1 MSPARE
7 NTFDPDNQSAGS
19 AGQSS
24 PRGAAAQVKHRERA
38 RRLPEL
44 LAPAGTLDAFKAALA
59 AGADAI
65 YCGLSD
71 FNARRNAENM
81 DLSSFAHACELAH
94 LAGSRVYV
102 TTNILVR
109 QDEMADALRLVHDA
123 AAAGADAFIVADWG
137 LLSQIRELWP
147 EIELH
152 LSTQAN
158 VHDVEGVRLARRL
171 GCTRVTLSREMSL
184 SEIEACSHE
193 GVELEVFAHGA
204 LCICY
209 SGECLLSS
217 MQRGRSANRGLC
229 RQPCRLPYELLDDE
243 GRNVARVN
251 GDRLLSPRDACT
263 IAELPALVAAGAGAL
278 KIEGRM
284 KAPDYVGTVV
294 GAYRR
299 ALDELAAGC
308 NPAQDPATDRAL
320 RRAFNRDFTSAYL
333 HGRSGN
339 ELMSYERGNNRGQ
352 LAGTLASV
360 RGRQTM
366 LALDEPVSTG
376 DLLEIRNPERFDDYV
391 TVPAPC
397 EVPGGE
403 QLAVKL
409 PRPMPVGCSV
419 RVIRSEQGMA
429 QAREFAAREWP
440 RKRRVSVRVEARLGR
455 PFAVEVRTLDED
467 GHPALGQAG
476 VAARAEGFV
485 VEAART
491 RPVSEDDLREHVG
504 RMGTSPFE
512 VASWD
517 VEMDEGVGM
526 GFSAVHAVRAQALE
540 LLAEKLLAPWRERAA
555 KLIDAPCSLPSPTRH
570 RRAAGRASSAA
581 NEEAPSARTSA
592 GTQVYSKEAS
602 GAGSNDA
609 RTEGVLPGVVCA
621 LVNSPEAARAALEA
635 GAERVYAIAD
645 DLVLGP
651 GSSARRDAATAD
663 APESARVPAKPG
675 KQDRA
680 ENERLRGESSGT
692 WDAESAP
699 FGAWPAGIIPVLGE
713 VSRAAD
719 EQIVGSVLHALESK
733 DAAVAVGTVGE
744 LVRAARITGAQV
756 EAWHTLPAHNLPAFE
771 ALRGMG
777 ATAAWLSPELS
788 LLEIQQLAPVSPL
801 ELGIVVSGRTRVMTC
816 EHCVLQAMGPCGKIC
831 PTCVRRMRPLTLRDE
846 FGRTYLVTSDAHG
859 RSRLWE
865 PTPLDITPQI
875 PELLRCGVT
884 RFLVDALLLDPA
896 QAAAAV
902 RNAVRALQDARAGRV
917 PAPRDGRTSSGHL
930 FERIG

>member
-1 MSPARE
+1 MAFTNASPTDAIADSSPA
-7 NTFDPDNQSAGS
+7 
-19 AGQSS
+19 S
-24 PRGAAAQVKHRERA
+24 PAPSRGGH
-38 RRLPEL
+38 LPEL
-44 LAPAGTLDAFKAALA
+44 LAPAGTLEAFKAALA

-81 DLSSFAHACELAH
+81 GLDAFARACEMAH

-123 AAAGADAFIVADWG
+123 ACAGADAFIVADWG
-137 LLSQIRELWP
+137 LLTQIHELWP

-158 VHDVEGVRLARRL
+158 VHDVEGVRLARSL
-171 GCTRVTLSREMSL
+171 GCSRVTLSREMSL
-184 SEIEACSHE
+184 PEIEECSHE
-193 GVELEVFAHGA
+193 DVELEVFAHGA

-229 RQPCRLPYELLDDE
+229 RQPCRLPYELIDDE
-243 GRNVARVN
+243 GRSVARVN

-299 ALDELAAGC
+299 ALDELARGC
-308 NPAQDPATDRAL
+308 DPARNPATDRAL

-333 HGRSGN
+333 HGHSGN

-352 LAGTLASV
+352 LAGTLASM
-360 RGRQTM
+360 RGRQAI

-376 DLLEIRNPERFDDYV
+376 DLLEIRNPERFDDYI

-397 EVPGGE
+397 EVPADE

-409 PRPMPVGCSV
+409 PRPMPAGCSV

-429 QAREFAAREWP
+429 QARDFASREWP
-440 RKRRVSVRVEARLGR
+440 RKRRVCVRVEARLGR
-455 PFAVEVRTLDED
+455 PFAVEVSTLGGD
-467 GHPALGQAG
+467 GHPTLGQG
-476 VAARAEGFV
+476 GISARAEGFV

-491 RPVSEDDLREHVG
+491 RPVSESDLREHVG

-517 VEMDEGVGM
+517 IEMDEDVGM
-526 GFSAVHAVRAQALE
+526 GFSAVHAVRAQALDM
-540 LLAEKLLAPWRERAA
+540 LAERLLAPWRERAGR
-555 KLIDAPCSLPSPTRH
+555 LIDAPCSLPTPA
-570 RRAAGRASSAA
+570 RRPSIHDGR
-581 NEEAPSARTSA
+581 
-592 GTQVYSKEAS
+592 GI
-602 GAGSNDA
+602 
-609 RTEGVLPGVVCA
+609 VCA
-621 LVNSPEAARAALEA
+621 LVSSPKSARAAQQA
-635 GAERVYAIAD
+635 GAGRIYAMAD
-645 DLVLGP
+645 DLVLGA
-651 GSSARRDAATAD
+651 GSSARRDAATGSTVDGKRSGRVMDGSDRPPSPVAGD
-663 APESARVPAKPG
+663 TAPS
-675 KQDRA
+675 QA
-680 ENERLRGESSGT
+680 EEPRG
-692 WDAESAP
+692 DD
-699 FGAWPAGIIPVLGE
+699 WPADVIPVLGE
-713 VSRAAD
+713 VSRSAD
-719 EQIVGSVLHALESK
+719 EQVVAGVFAALAKSSGPV
-733 DAAVAVGTVGE
+733 VAGTVGS
-744 LVRAARITGAQV
+744 LVRAARIEGAQV
-756 EAWHTLPAHNLPAFE
+756 EAWHTLPAHNLPAFD

-777 ATAAWLSPELS
+777 ATGAWLSPELS
-788 LLEIQQLAPVSPL
+788 LLEIQQLAPLAPL

-816 EHCVLQAMGPCGKIC
+816 EHCVLQSMGPCAKTC
-831 PTCVRRMRPLTLRDE
+831 PTCSRRMRPLTLRDE

-875 PELLRCGVT
+875 PELLRCGVSC
-884 RFLVDALLLDPA
+884 FLVDAQLLDPT
-896 QAAAAV
+896 QTAAAV
-902 RNAVRALQDARAGRV
+902 RVAVRALDDARAGRV